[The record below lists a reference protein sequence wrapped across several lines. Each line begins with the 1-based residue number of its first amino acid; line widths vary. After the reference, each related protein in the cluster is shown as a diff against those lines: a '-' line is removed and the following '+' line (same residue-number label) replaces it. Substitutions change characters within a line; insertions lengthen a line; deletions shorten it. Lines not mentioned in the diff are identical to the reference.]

1 MMIPAPLTDALAK
14 RLQWLDGEAYIA
26 REILNNVE
34 KGKRADNKNPV
45 PFQKTLWQN
54 HAIELV
60 PQLET
65 QGHVAVAN
73 ALVVAVRIYPV
84 TAPAGFYPPDEQRD
98 ERRTILNLQALLTG
112 VELQDGEGVIAKPT
126 APKNKSVERAKWL
139 AMAMLLVH
147 DHPDWY
153 DAQIARAVGKH
164 PSTLSRNKI
173 YKDAAAMARGHKS
186 DRHRGHIT
194 VDPESG
200 QQDVEAH
207 SKDGDPAKMDW
218 DD

>member
-1 MMIPAPLTDALAK
+1 MMIPTPLTDALAK

-45 PFQKTLWQN
+45 PFQKTLWQE
-54 HAIELV
+54 HALELV

-139 AMAMLLVH
+139 AMAMLLVR
-147 DHPDWY
+147 DHPDWSN
-153 DAQIARAVGKH
+153 AKIAEHVDKNR
-164 PSTLSRNKI
+164 STLSRSREFRI
-173 YKDAAAMARGHKS
+173 AATMARGDKS

-194 VDPESG
+194 VDPDSG
-200 QQDVEAH
+200 QQDVEAY
-207 SKDGDPAKMDW
+207 S